1 MARKKENMDREPL
14 MAEEN
19 DAMEE
24 RMEMEENAAV
34 EEGME
39 PAENVAAE
47 MCMEPEEN
55 EVTNGEAGESGAF
68 SDAEPDMLLE
78 NGEDGMEEA
87 GQSMYAE
94 GDGAWEASLRECAEE
109 ERSETSWP
117 EETGDPEASDPTGY
131 EDVSEEGQELT
142 DMADETV
149 ETVENETGGVEENGC
164 A

>member
-55 EVTNGEAGESGAF
+55 EVTNGEAGERH
-68 SDAEPDMLLE
+68 EH
-78 NGEDGMEEA
+78 
-87 GQSMYAE
+87 
-94 GDGAWEASLRECAEE
+94 
-109 ERSETSWP
+109 ERTKS
-117 EETGDPEASDPTGY
+117 A
-131 EDVSEEGQELT
+131 VF
-142 DMADETV
+142 
-149 ETVENETGGVEENGC
+149 
-164 A
+164 